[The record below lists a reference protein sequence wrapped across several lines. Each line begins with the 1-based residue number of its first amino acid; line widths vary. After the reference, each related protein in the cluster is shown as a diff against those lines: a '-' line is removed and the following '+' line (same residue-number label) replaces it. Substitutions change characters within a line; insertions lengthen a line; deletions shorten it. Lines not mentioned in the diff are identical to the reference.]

1 MITLN
6 NNKNKEEINKKSSD
20 VKSKSPKVTKP
31 KNTISKKANQIN
43 ANEENKTLKSKT
55 SKIATKKK
63 IASSNNSKPNL
74 TSKKDVATAK
84 VKTES
89 EVKTKSKIKLE
100 KEQPKKTSDLS
111 KNSNAKK
118 TTNLNANKNAK
129 AEAKK
134 PKSTKINTGINKDLN
149 DAKSKLAKDTVTD
162 NNQTKKIDKMHP
174 KQKVTNSKGN
184 KSSSVS
190 KKTSSTKSNT
200 KPKITKTKVENK
212 LENVEEKLNTNEIKK
227 EYHKDEPIKQSV
239 SNQKNNLLKKVF
251 DIFSLSIKMLFIISF
266 IMNLI
271 LLLKINILPSKYL
284 LIFLG
289 FSSLIIL
296 FAVLTE
302 FILKN
307 KIMKFISMILSLVF
321 IILYVFIFIYLNK
334 THIFINGLFNDEQI
348 ETYYLAVLSDSNYES
363 INDLKNLKIGTYYN
377 NEETYNQIIKIINKS
392 IDYEEKNYDNL
403 IELCNNLISG
413 EIDAIL
419 INDTSKNIID
429 ENNELINIQLKYI
442 YNVTTKTKININTK
456 DLNVST
462 TPFIVYITG
471 IDTYGE
477 ISNIARS
484 DVNIA
489 AIVNPRTKEILL
501 VTIPRDYYVQ
511 LHNTSGNRDKL
522 THAGIYGIDMSASTI
537 EDLLDIDIN
546 YYIRL
551 NFSTLIN
558 AVDAI
563 GGIEV
568 YSPYAFNTYGYQFHE
583 GYNSLNGDYALAFSR
598 ARYNF
603 VNGDRT
609 RGENQMRVIEAIINK
624 MSSSRVLITN
634 YLDILNSLK
643 GTFQTN
649 IDSNRIYDLVKMQ
662 LASMPK
668 WKIETYSLNG
678 FDSSNYTYSMGDM
691 MLYVMEPDYN
701 TVNEAKEK
709 IKNLLDK

>member
-1 MITLN
+1 MN

-20 VKSKSPKVTKP
+20 IKSKSPKVTKP

-43 ANEENKTLKSKT
+43 ANEENKPLKSKT

-118 TTNLNANKNAK
+118 TINLNVNKNAK

-200 KPKITKTKVENK
+200 KSKITKTKVETK

-227 EYHKDEPIKQSV
+227 EYHKEEPIKQSV

-271 LLLKINILPSKYL
+271 LLLKIDILPSKYL

-709 IKNLLDK
+709 IKKLLDK